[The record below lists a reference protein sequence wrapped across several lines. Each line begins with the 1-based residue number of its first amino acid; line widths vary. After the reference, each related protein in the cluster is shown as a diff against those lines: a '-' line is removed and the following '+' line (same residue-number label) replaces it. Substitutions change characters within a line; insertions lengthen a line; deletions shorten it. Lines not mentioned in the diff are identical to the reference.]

1 VPTPAHPRSVGAV
14 LLLIMANTYTNLLY
28 HIIFSTKDRI
38 PLITDDLREE
48 LYKYMGGIV
57 RGEKGILISI
67 GGMPDHVHL
76 AAKFKAGISMSD
88 MLRKIKANSS
98 KWANE
103 KLNNR
108 SKFAWQNGFGAFT
121 VSESQLDALLHYIK
135 RQEEHHRNK
144 TFKEEFLEF
153 LKKQNIEYEEKY
165 LWI

>member
-1 VPTPAHPRSVGAV
+1 
-14 LLLIMANTYTNLLY
+14 MANTYTNLLY

-38 PLITDDLREE
+38 PLITNDFREE
-48 LYKYMGGIV
+48 LYKYMGGII

-67 GGMPDHVHL
+67 GGMPDHIHL
-76 AAKFKAGISMSD
+76 AAKFKAGISVSD

-108 SKFAWQNGFGAFT
+108 SKFGWQNGFGAFT
-121 VSESQLDALLHYIK
+121 VSESQLDTLLHYIE